1 MIRAICLLV
10 LAEASWLRDLWDAQG
25 FDGSQSLSWP
35 AAVSFE
41 RLLDE
46 FVPAAERDHFAVNIG
61 GQDGKSHD
69 PVYPLF
75 ALRGYRGVVFE
86 AFPPPALFTNIR
98 AVNTTGGM
106 HVSVGLVKG
115 ATIGALLGPAH
126 FAAPTNFDVLKIDID
141 SIDLP
146 VLRAVLA
153 AGFRPKTLMV
163 EINQAI
169 PPPLSWTRLERTDGR
184 AAEDHDTA
192 RHEPVHFFGASANA
206 LFVTLEAAGYA
217 LVAFEFG
224 SDDTACDTCEHNA
237 WAVRADLLRARGFEP
252 PDWHAMNKAYW
263 KQHFA
268 LSNRAVLREQ
278 GGKVD
283 AHLQWRPGWRLS
295 QVRSAA
301 RLACGHEGKLPK
313 GHESEHGW
321 RSLADCSALLASPQ
335 DFAVARQYG
344 KRVSAR
350 LCGGAQKLGRVAGK
364 DAADACAL
372 DAEMVTH
379 TTPTGL
385 SHDARAA
392 ICAALEMP

>member
-1 MIRAICLLV
+1 MPERVLSRRFCGGRRETLFKTRQLRAR
-10 LAEASWLRDLWDAQG
+10 S
-25 FDGSQSLSWP
+25 
-35 AAVSFE
+35 VSFHAHAHAYPQAF
-41 RLLDE
+41 RLPTNSTGARTLSS
-46 FVPAAERDHFAVNIG
+46 P
-61 GQDGKSHD
+61 S
-69 PVYPLF
+69 PLAR
-75 ALRGYRGVVFE
+75 ALARVSTR
-86 AFPPPALFTNIR
+86 AFPT
-98 AVNTTGGM
+98 
-106 HVSVGLVKG
+106 
-115 ATIGALLGPAH
+115 
-126 FAAPTNFDVLKIDID
+126 
-141 SIDLP
+141 
-146 VLRAVLA
+146 
-153 AGFRPKTLMV
+153 
-163 EINQAI
+163 
-169 PPPLSWTRLERTDGR
+169 PPPSREIKTIASRAYDDVTRSRRGGRADGR

-192 RHEPVHFFGASANA
+192 PQQPVHFFGASANA

-268 LSNRAVLREQ
+268 LSNRAVLRKQ

-321 RSLADCSALLASPQ
+321 RSLADYSALLASPQ

-350 LCGGAQKLGRVAGK
+350 LCGGAQKLGRVDGK
-364 DAADACAL
+364 DAADSCAL
-372 DAEMVTH
+372 DTEMVMH